1 MNEPSRDYQALLTA
15 ALRLSADEQAQ
26 LADELL
32 RALGTDDLDP
42 ELDRLELDRRD
53 AELRDGRVAGLSLSE
68 FETAMRQHLARQD
81 P

>member
-32 RALGTDDLDP
+32 RALGTDDLD
-42 ELDRLELDRRD
+42 LDPVELDRRD
-53 AELRDGRVAGLSLSE
+53 AELRDGLVTGLDVSE
-68 FETAMRQHLARQD
+68 FETAMRRHLARQD